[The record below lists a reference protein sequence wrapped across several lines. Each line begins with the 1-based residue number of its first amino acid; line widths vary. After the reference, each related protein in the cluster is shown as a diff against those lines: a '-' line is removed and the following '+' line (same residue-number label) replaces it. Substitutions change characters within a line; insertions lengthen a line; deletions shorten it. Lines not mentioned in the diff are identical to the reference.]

1 MLNMLLDTAST
12 TTNDYSSISSVVLL
26 VVMLLVMYLF
36 VLRPQKK
43 EQQKAEEM
51 RNSLQIGDTVT
62 TIGGVVGIVVGIKDD
77 TILLETGSDRV
88 KIRFVK
94 SAVNSVEKLDMTSDV
109 KTAAA
114 ANKVEDKKKKADDKK
129 AEEAKPE
136 EK

>member
-12 TTNDYSSISSVVLL
+12 TTYDYSSISSVVLL